1 MTDPNITRASTVLV
15 PVVWAL
21 RCRCGA
27 EVQGEHVLR
36 RRPTPDE
43 LRVAER
49 MAKRDACIE
58 ADRLGWAVAPHGYE
72 LDLCPRCRP

>member
-1 MTDPNITRASTVLV
+1 MTDPHITRASTVLI

-36 RRPTPDE
+36 RRPTPDD

-49 MAKRDACIE
+49 LGRDAVGIE
-58 ADRLGWAVAPHGYE
+58 LNEDYGHLHDERLNGVQREMA
-72 LDLCPRCRP
+72 L